1 LDLAELGEGFDMK
14 SILLVLST
22 TRTPDRA
29 IDFAVARA
37 KEEGLRL
44 VALYVVESEL
54 ANAVFDRFSDIGFMG
69 DKPSMNMTK
78 AVMKEYRQRA
88 YEELGRVQIKAMES
102 AVDYEPITRE
112 GEYLS
117 QVLDI
122 IREYDVDHVVVV
134 RKKLS
139 VISKY
144 FLKPPSELLLE
155 KATCEVKVFE
165 CE

>member
-1 LDLAELGEGFDMK
+1 MK

-37 KEEGLRL
+37 KESRAKL
-44 VALYVVESEL
+44 VALYVVEKEL
-54 ANAVFDRFSDIGFMG
+54 ANAVFDRFSDVGFMG
-69 DKPSMNMTK
+69 DKPSMNLTE

-88 YEELGRVQIKAMES
+88 YEELGRVQIKAMEG
-102 AVDYEPITRE
+102 AVAYEPITRE
-112 GEYLS
+112 GQYLS
-117 QVLDI
+117 QVMDVI
-122 IREYDVDHVVVV
+122 NEYEVDLTIVV

-144 FLKPPSELLLE
+144 FLRPPSEMLGE
-155 KATCEVKVFE
+155 RGPCEIKIFE
-165 CE
+165 GE

>member
-1 LDLAELGEGFDMK
+1 LPKLAEEVDMK

-37 KEEGLRL
+37 KDEGLRL

-69 DKPSMNMTK
+69 DKPSMNMTE

-88 YEELGRVQIKAMES
+88 YEELGRVQIKAMEA
-102 AVDYEPITRE
+102 AVPYEPLTRE
-112 GEYLS
+112 GEYLG
-117 QVLDI
+117 QVLEVI
-122 IREYDVDHVVVV
+122 SEYDVDMVIVV

-155 KATCEVKVFE
+155 RAPCEVKIFE
-165 CE
+165 GE

>member
-1 LDLAELGEGFDMK
+1 MK

-22 TRTPDRA
+22 TSTPASA
-29 IDFAVARA
+29 IDFAVERA
-37 KEEGLRL
+37 KEEGAKL

-69 DKPSMNMTK
+69 DKPSMHLTE

-88 YEELGRVQIKAMES
+88 YEELGRVQVKAMEA
-102 AVDYEPITRE
+102 AVEYEPITRE
-112 GEYLS
+112 GGYLKE
-117 QVLDI
+117 VLDVI
-122 IREYDVDHVVVV
+122 GHYDADLAIVV

-144 FLKPPSELLLE
+144 FLRPPSQVLQER
-155 KATCEVKVFE
+155 APCEIKVFE
-165 CE
+165 SK

>member
-1 LDLAELGEGFDMK
+1 MK

-22 TRTPDRA
+22 TRTPDIA

-37 KEEGLRL
+37 KEEGAKL
-44 VALYVVESEL
+44 VALYVVESAL
-54 ANAVFDRFSDIGFMG
+54 ANEVFDRFSDVGFMG
-69 DKPSMNMTK
+69 DKPSMHLTE

-88 YEELGRVQIKAMES
+88 YEELGRVQILAMES

-117 QVLDI
+117 EVMNVISEYGVDQVT
-122 IREYDVDHVVVV
+122 VV
-134 RKKLS
+134 RKKRS

-144 FLKPPSELLLE
+144 FLRPPSDMLVER
-155 KATCEVKVFE
+155 APCEVKIFDSE
-165 CE
+165 